1 MANVTVS
8 LTDKGVSGDRLVRRG
23 TMTFTSG
30 YTNAG
35 ETITPALC
43 ELSEL
48 KWLSVGAPSIDDV
61 PLASALVT
69 ALTPSSAT
77 VKAVDDAGILE
88 GTTDLSSTTLDFIAY
103 GV

>member
-8 LTDKGVSGDRLVRRG
+8 ITDRDVVGSRLVRRG
-23 TMTFTSG
+23 TATFTAA

-35 ETITPALC
+35 QTLTAALV
-43 ELSEL
+43 ELSEI

-61 PLASALVT
+61 PLASVIVT
-69 ALTPSSAT
+69 QGTTPTLFAI
-77 VKAVDDAGILE
+77 DDAGVLE
-88 GTTDLSSTTLDFIAY
+88 GTTDLSSTTVDFEVY

>member
-8 LTDKGVSGDRLVRRG
+8 ISDRDVVGSRLVRRG
-23 TMTFTSG
+23 TLTFTAG

-35 ETITPALC
+35 ETLVPALV

-61 PLASALVT
+61 PLASVLVT
-69 ALTPSSAT
+69 ALTGTSAT
-77 VKAVDDAGILE
+77 IKAVDDAGVLE
-88 GTTDLSSTTLDFIAY
+88 GTTDLSATTVDFEVY